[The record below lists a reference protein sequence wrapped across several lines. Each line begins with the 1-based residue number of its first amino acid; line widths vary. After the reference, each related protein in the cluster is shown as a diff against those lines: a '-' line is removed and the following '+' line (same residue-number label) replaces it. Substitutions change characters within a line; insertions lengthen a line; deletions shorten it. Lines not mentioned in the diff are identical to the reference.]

1 MVSWLLKK
9 GGFYNPPPHFIHIK
23 NPDFGK
29 EYCCSYPFH
38 LAVSETDNL
47 CRP

>member
-29 EYCCSYPFH
+29 EYCCSYP
-38 LAVSETDNL
+38 LSPCGIGN
-47 CRP
+47 R